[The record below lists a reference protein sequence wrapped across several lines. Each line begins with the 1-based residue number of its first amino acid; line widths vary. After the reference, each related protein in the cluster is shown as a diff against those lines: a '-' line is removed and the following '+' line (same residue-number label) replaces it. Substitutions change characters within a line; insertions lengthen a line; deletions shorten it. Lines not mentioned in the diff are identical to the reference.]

1 MAIDNFIYERFKH
14 NLGFVP
20 TKCQDAFFSILAKF
34 VAGEFN
40 ENRDVFLLKGYAGT
54 GKTSSLLSLVSYLKE
69 YGHKYIL
76 LAPTGR
82 AAKVLS
88 NYTGNK
94 AYTIH
99 KQIYRQKSV
108 KDGIGNFSLDINKS
122 RDTFF
127 IVDEAS
133 LISSASKENNIF
145 GSGDLLDDLVFY
157 LRSNSNNKL
166 LLIGDSAQLPPV
178 GEQISNALNNSY
190 LSKYADVIE
199 IQLKDVV
206 RQAQDSGILFNA
218 TLIRDKIES
227 LDNTIP
233 KLELKNFDDI
243 ERITGADLIEKIT
256 ISYDLVGA
264 DNTIVL
270 CRSNRRANKYNAG
283 IRSTILYKED
293 KLTVGD
299 KLMIVKNCYNFS
311 NSSEEEIDFIANG
324 DVGELIRISKYE
336 SKYGLNFAQATLL
349 FADYNNMEVDAK
361 IILDTLDS
369 ESASLSFDSY
379 KQLYA
384 GLSEEYSHIKSKRK
398 REQKIREDEY
408 FNALQIKYANAITC
422 HKSQGGQWKHV
433 FIDTPF
439 WGTEISE
446 DDLKWLYTAITRA
459 VDKVYFVNFDKR
471 FFEN

>member
-1 MAIDNFIYERFKH
+1 MAIDSFIYERFKH

-20 TKCQDAFFSILAKF
+20 TKCQDTFFSLLAKF
-34 VAGEFN
+34 VAGQYQDN
-40 ENRDVFLLKGYAGT
+40 QDIFLVKGYAGT
-54 GKTSSLLSLVSYLKE
+54 GKTSSLLSLVSYLNE

-88 NYTGNK
+88 NYTGSK

-108 KDGIGNFSLDINKS
+108 NDGIGNFTLDLNKN

-133 LISSASKENNIF
+133 LISSVGKENNIF
-145 GSGDLLDDLVFY
+145 GSGDLLDDLVY
-157 LRSNSNNKL
+157 YIRSNSNNRL
-166 LLIGDSAQLPPV
+166 ILIGDSAQLPPV

-190 LSKYADVIE
+190 LTKYSDIIE
-199 IQLKDVV
+199 TQLTEVV
-206 RQAQDSGILFNA
+206 RQAKDSGILFNA
-218 TLIRDKIES
+218 THIREKIDS
-227 LDNTIP
+227 LDLTIP
-233 KLELKNFDDI
+233 KLEIENFNDL
-243 ERITGADLIEKIT
+243 EKITGSDLIEKIT
-256 ISYDLVGA
+256 ISYDMVGS
-264 DNTIVL
+264 DSTIIL

-283 IRSTILYKED
+283 IRSTILYRED

-299 KLMIVKNCYNFS
+299 KLMVVKNCYNFS
-311 NSSEEEIDFIANG
+311 NSGEDVEFIANG
-324 DVGELIRISKYE
+324 DVAELIRVSKYE

-349 FADYNNMEVDAK
+349 FADYNNLEVDAK
-361 IILDTLDS
+361 IIIDTLDS
-369 ESASLSFDSY
+369 ESASLNFDSY

-384 GLSEEYSHIKSKRK
+384 GLSEEFSHIKNKRK
-398 REQKIREDEY
+398 REQKIRENEY

-439 WGTEISE
+439 WGSDISV
-446 DDLKWLYTAITRA
+446 DDLKWLYTALTRA

-471 FFEN
+471 FFEK